1 MTINETGRR
10 WSQTESLAFAAPVTY
25 RQADVRVTD
34 SEVSQ
39 PAASRAPSHHTARSG
54 TVVLPATAPCPP
66 QPHPHP
72 HPISR
77 YRLRITLGV
86 RAACLSAMWLNL
98 LTATAGSV
106 VSLSLLFLALCVCV
120 KYRVCLCKW
129 ICEWAWTCVCVCMC
143 VLWVSTHTI
152 SMECLLEARKLTLSL
167 ANCLYNYFATIC
179 QAVTFSLLFL

>member
-1 MTINETGRR
+1 MKPEEGEARLRASLSPLPLPTVRQTSGSQTARWASRPRVGRR
-10 WSQTESLAFAAPVTY
+10 
-25 RQADVRVTD
+25 
-34 SEVSQ
+34 
-39 PAASRAPSHHTARSG
+39 HHTARSG
-54 TVVLPATAPCPP
+54 TAVLPATAPCPP

-106 VSLSLLFLALCVCV
+106 VSLSFISCSVCVCV
-120 KYRVCLCKW
+120 KYRVCWCKW

-143 VLWVSTHTI
+143 VLWVSTHNFYGMPLR
-152 SMECLLEARKLTLSL
+152 SQKVNAKFGE
-167 ANCLYNYFATIC
+167 
-179 QAVTFSLLFL
+179 LFI